1 MNALLTTVMLSVISV
16 WIALLAAVACQ
27 GAPPTG
33 PDGNRTPE
41 PGARTN
47 ASVTGSVT
55 YRERLALS
63 PGATLIVQLRD
74 VSLQDTSSLL
84 IAEQVITNP
93 GQVPIAFE
101 VEYNRDDLNPRNT
114 YSVSARI
121 IESDGRLAFINDT
134 AYEVVTRSNPDNVN
148 MLLVMVEPPPDPSG
162 ENDEGGSSRPSWV
175 EAPVPVVG
183 AKLLRDDS
191 EFLLL
196 VAFHQSQIEGCV
208 RPGGQEFEMVGS
220 DIIVKVTLME
230 PPASPWRIPCAED
243 VVEVETVV
251 PIEAPLTPGRTYR
264 VKVNGLVTNF
274 FTLPEPDFP
283 DSLINLSPIESMEVT
298 ALEGAPLQ
306 YELRV
311 VSGLPSGGCSRFNG
325 YEVRRADPTR
335 IEVAITHH
343 EIADPSIFCT
353 TDYPLVETSVPLGS
367 DFEPGLEYTVSVN
380 SEAAHTFLAR

>member
-134 AYEVVTRSNPDNVN
+134 AYEVVTRGNPDNVN

-183 AKLLRDDS
+183 ATLLRDDP

-196 VAFHQSQIEGCV
+196 
-208 RPGGQEFEMVGS
+208 
-220 DIIVKVTLME
+220 
-230 PPASPWRIPCAED
+230 
-243 VVEVETVV
+243 
-251 PIEAPLTPGRTYR
+251 GR
-264 VKVNGLVTNF
+264 
-274 FTLPEPDFP
+274 
-283 DSLINLSPIESMEVT
+283 LS
-298 ALEGAPLQ
+298 
-306 YELRV
+306 
-311 VSGLPSGGCSRFNG
+311 
-325 YEVRRADPTR
+325 
-335 IEVAITHH
+335 
-343 EIADPSIFCT
+343 
-353 TDYPLVETSVPLGS
+353 SVP
-367 DFEPGLEYTVSVN
+367 D
-380 SEAAHTFLAR
+380 